1 MHLFFVY
8 LISKKFLK
16 LNVMHLMLSLVMFL
30 AKRSNILLFI
40 MRSSMNH
47 RGNIQFMTRS
57 FMPLFAL

>member
-30 AKRSNILLFI
+30 AKRSNILFFI

-47 RGNIQFMTRS
+47 RGNIQFMTVS
-57 FMPLFAL
+57 FMPLFTL